1 MLDRPAQQALA
12 DAKFGVLSCSRPI
25 LKGGHTCLERDVDD
39 PPE

>member
-1 MLDRPAQQALA
+1 VLDRPAQQALA
-12 DAKFGVLSCSRPI
+12 DAKFEVLFCSLPI